1 MSWIVVAIGA
11 LIAVISLVMFVAAKQ
26 VAAVLFP
33 RLTVGT
39 LRWATG
45 LRLVVGVLLVI
56 AASSTKVPMLFTI
69 LGVFVILAGL
79 ALPVLGID
87 RVRLIVGWALD
98 RPGWALRVWAAAALG
113 LAVLLVWA
121 VI

>member
-79 ALPVLGID
+79 AS
-87 RVRLIVGWALD
+87 RVGGDLTPTPHGTTVQRSHALAIGRK
-98 RPGWALRVWAAAALG
+98 RPATAERWL
-113 LAVLLVWA
+113 
-121 VI
+121 